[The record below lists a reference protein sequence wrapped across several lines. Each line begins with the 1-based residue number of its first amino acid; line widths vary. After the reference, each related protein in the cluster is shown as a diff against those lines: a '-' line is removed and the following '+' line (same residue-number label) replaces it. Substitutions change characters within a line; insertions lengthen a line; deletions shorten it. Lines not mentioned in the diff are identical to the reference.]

1 MESKESTKMN
11 EVNNSAST
19 AAVRPVPLFASSWV
33 ALYCFLRN
41 SLLDEPQPASEQC
54 APEGGED
61 QAAR

>member
-1 MESKESTKMN
+1 MN